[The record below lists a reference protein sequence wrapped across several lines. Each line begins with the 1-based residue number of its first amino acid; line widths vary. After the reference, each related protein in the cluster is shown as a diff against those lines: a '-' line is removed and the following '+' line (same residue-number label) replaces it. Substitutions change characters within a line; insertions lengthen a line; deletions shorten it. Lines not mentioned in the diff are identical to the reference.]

1 MKSCLSIILIF
12 FFHVGLSAQEI
23 NHQQKIN
30 NIVSFAN
37 LYGYVRYFHPSDE
50 ASKINWEE
58 FVYYGIKTVENAP
71 NPIILNQKLIE
82 LFVPIAPSILIKPG
96 IKAHEFNV
104 KSITP
109 AISMAMRDTV
119 TWQHYGMGVA
129 NILYKSIRTNRP
141 YKIVNDKS
149 RGYGNAINHIDAK
162 PYRGMKIRLKSSIKV
177 ADGGTGQMWIRVD
190 RENKIMG
197 FFENMDSRPVK
208 KESWGTYEIIGNVDS
223 DAVSIV
229 FGTFLAGSGKV
240 WIDDFS
246 LEVED
251 NGKWM
256 QIPIKNASFEDDA
269 KSPKDWLANAPGYQ
283 YEMVSGDATNGN
295 YSLLIQ
301 EGSMTKTE
309 KQIFD
314 NKPKFGEYFIKDIG
328 TGLTC
333 LVPLVLMGNE
343 AITYPTANPVQ
354 LSNLMTKIKSS
365 LPQAMS
371 TKDIYTR
378 LSGITITWNA
388 FKHFYPYHEEINT
401 DWFKQLPIALG
412 AVFSNK
418 TTTDY
423 VSVLR
428 RLTEKLKDG
437 HIRVS
442 NPSFNDFYNIT
453 AGPALVEGKLI
464 IREIDSIPDQAKL
477 PLLPGDE
484 IISINGKS
492 ALQKLDSLKRQISG
506 SDQWK
511 TARALPELF
520 SGTKDSEF
528 LLGIK
533 RNNDTQTLKLTRKN
547 YRTPNKKTTIKKLDS
562 GIYFI
567 DISTTKMDEIK
578 KILPELVK
586 AKGIKC
592 DLRGYPTNNHEF
604 INYLLTE
611 NDNNKW
617 MFVPKITYPDFEKVS
632 YDGIGWN
639 LKPSTPHISAKV
651 IFLTGGGAIS
661 YAESYMS
668 FIKYYQLATIVGQP
682 TAGANG
688 NVNRFSIPGGISI
701 SFTGMKVKQQDGSQ
715 LQGIGIQPDIFITE
729 TQKAIREGRD
739 EYLEKALEL
748 LK

>member
-1 MKSCLSIILIF
+1 M
-12 FFHVGLSAQEI
+12 SAQ
-23 NHQQKIN
+23 NVSHQQKIQ
-30 NIVSFAN
+30 NIISFAN
-37 LYGYVRYFHPSDE
+37 LYGYIRYFHPSDE

-71 NPIILNQKLIE
+71 NPAILNQKLNS
-82 LFVPIAPSILIKPG
+82 LFMPIAPSVLIKPG
-96 IKAHEFNV
+96 LKANNFNI

-109 AISMAMRDTV
+109 ALSLAMPDTV

-141 YKIVNDKS
+141 YTIVNDKS

-162 PYRGMKIRLKSSIKV
+162 PYRGMKIRLRSSIKV
-177 ADGGTGQMWIRVD
+177 ADGGKGQMWIRVD
-190 RENKIMG
+190 KENKTMG

-208 KESWGTYEIIGNVDS
+208 NENWETYEIIGNVDN
-223 DAVSIV
+223 DAASIV

-240 WIDDFS
+240 WIDNFS
-246 LEVED
+246 LEVE
-251 NGKWM
+251 NNRKWI
-256 QIPIKNASFEDDA
+256 QIPIKNASFEDYDG
-269 KSPKDWLANAPGYQ
+269 KSPKDWIANAPGYQ
-283 YEMVSGDATNGN
+283 YEIVSGDATNGDN
-295 YSLLIQ
+295 SLLIQ
-301 EGSMTKTE
+301 EGSTTKTE

-328 TGLTC
+328 NGLTC
-333 LVPLVLMGNE
+333 IVPLVLIAND
-343 AITYPTANPVQ
+343 ATTYPATNPVQ
-354 LSNLMTKIKSS
+354 LNDLMANIKNAI
-365 LPQAMS
+365 PQAMS
-371 TKDIYTR
+371 AKDLYTR

-388 FKHFYPYHEEINT
+388 FKHFYPYHEEVKT
-401 DWFKQLPIALG
+401 DWSKQLPLALN
-412 AVFSNK
+412 AVYSNK

-428 RLTEKLKDG
+428 SLTEKLKDG

-442 NPSFNDFYNIT
+442 NPSANDFYNIT

-464 IREIDSIPDQAKL
+464 IREVDSIPDQIKL

-484 IISINGKS
+484 IISINGKP
-492 ALQKLDSLKRQISG
+492 ALEKLDSLKKQISG

-511 TARALPELF
+511 TARALSELF
-520 SGTKDSEF
+520 SGTKDSE
-528 LLGIK
+528 LLLDIK
-533 RNNDTQTLKLTRKN
+533 RNNNTQTLKLPRKS
-547 YRTPNKKTTIKKLDS
+547 YRIPGKKTTIKKLDS
-562 GIYFI
+562 GVYFI
-567 DISTTKMDEIK
+567 NISTTKMDEIK

-586 AKGIKC
+586 AKGIVC
-592 DLRGYPTNNHEF
+592 DLRGYPTNNHEL
-604 INYLLTE
+604 INYFLTE

-617 MFVPKITYPDFEKVS
+617 MFIPKITYPDFEKVS
-632 YDGIGWN
+632 YEGIGWN
-639 LKPSTPHISAKV
+639 LKPSTPHISAKI

-668 FIKYYQLATIVGQP
+668 FIKQYKLATIVGQP

-729 TQKAIREGRD
+729 TQKAIKEGRD